1 MKTHEIISSR
11 IENGY
16 FIYTYSDGRQ
26 IIKNKRKNERMG

>member
-1 MKTHEIISSR
+1 MKTYEIISSR

-26 IIKNKRKNERMG
+26 IIKTSVKIGK